1 MPHKCPQCDA
11 EVPGVVQQT
20 TLEQRIEAKN
30 GEIRLLQD
38 ELATTRDKAG
48 RFDAVEQERD
58 RLNGELVELREGNL
72 RRDALLA
79 IGVTDQNVA
88 ASFAAL
94 YSSATAALESEARPT
109 FDAWLESDDGAKSN
123 PLLAGF
129 FAGNDG
135 ATDDPSIP
143 TNGTPP
149 GLPATTRRTAPS
161 FPAPN
166 THANPNP
173 PSTTPKLSPG
183 QLRQMFQNMTP
194 AQVQAWQQ
202 QHGQAHGWAPPPT
215 PAAEG

>member
-1 MPHKCPQCDA
+1 MPHKCPSCDA
-11 EVPGVVQQT
+11 EVPGVVPQT

-30 GEIRLLQD
+30 GEIRLLQN

-48 RFDAVEQERD
+48 RFDSVEAERD
-58 RLNGELVELREGNL
+58 RLNGELVELREGNS

-88 ASFAAL
+88 SSFAAL
-94 YSSATAALESEARPT
+94 YSSATAALDAEARPT
-109 FDAWLESDDGAKSN
+109 FGDWLQADDGAKAN

-135 ATDDPSIP
+135 ASGTSETPS
-143 TNGTPP
+143 NGTPP
-149 GLPATTRRTAPS
+149 ALPAATGRPAPS

-173 PSTTPKLSPG
+173 PSSTPKLSPG

-194 AQVQAWQQ
+194 EQVKAWQA
-202 QHGQAHGWAPPPT
+202 QHGQAHGWAPPP
-215 PAAEG
+215 AREG